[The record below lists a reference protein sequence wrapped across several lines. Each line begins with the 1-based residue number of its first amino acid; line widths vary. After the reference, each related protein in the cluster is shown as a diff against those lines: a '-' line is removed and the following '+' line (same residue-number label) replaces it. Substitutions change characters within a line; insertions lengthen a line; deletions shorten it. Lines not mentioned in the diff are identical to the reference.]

1 MHALFI
7 QVIFNK
13 VRTGSSVEFIFFNLE
28 NDALSFFG
36 LLISFVKLRFRFNFS
51 SFDFSHQVE
60 KHRVAHHMRTQQPRP
75 KVVWPGASAPREALA
90 LFAHIFNKS

>member
-60 KHRVAHHMRTQQPRP
+60 KHLVKEEIENKIILSTLVTLPPR
-75 KVVWPGASAPREALA
+75 R
-90 LFAHIFNKS
+90 H